1 MIGRIRE
8 LEPADIP
15 ACAAILSDLPEWFAV
30 SESTRSYIEGL
41 SHLPA
46 VVVEHEG
53 RVIGFVSMR
62 SHHER
67 SAEIDVMALQR
78 EFHRSG
84 AGQALVAWCFEWC
97 RSNNVV
103 WLHVKTRGP
112 TTPDPFYERTRQF
125 YQAVGFD
132 PLFESLDIWGPEDA
146 ALILICKVEPLA

>member
-1 MIGRIRE
+1 M
-8 LEPADIP
+8 EPFDATP
-15 ACAAILSDLPEWFAV
+15 VLRKTS
-30 SESTRSYIEGL
+30 
-41 SHLPA
+41 
-46 VVVEHEG
+46 
-53 RVIGFVSMR
+53 
-62 SHHER
+62 
-67 SAEIDVMALQR
+67 EIDVMALQR